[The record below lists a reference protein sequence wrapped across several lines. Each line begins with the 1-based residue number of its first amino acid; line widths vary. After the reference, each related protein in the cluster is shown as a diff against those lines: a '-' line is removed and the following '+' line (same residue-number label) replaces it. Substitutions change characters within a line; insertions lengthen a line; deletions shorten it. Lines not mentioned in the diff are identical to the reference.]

1 MAIDQDVRQTMDAY
15 RGNPGALQKQYA
27 LDKDLIK
34 LLALS
39 KLKGEKD
46 DAARQLTLSQQGQ
59 PGTIAS
65 QMGAE
70 ARERTV
76 GEVTKQVSGVKAE
89 QLKLQQRNMQQMAGG
104 IPGARPGGPQGAGV
118 AGQPAPNMARM
129 AGGGIVSFAEG
140 GVTDAQLERMKITRA
155 DFDSLT
161 DAGKA
166 MYLDK
171 FAPIAKDASP
181 LSQAFTDMGDYIDRN
196 TVKNMLAQAA
206 KTREGIGVSTGVSK
220 LGEYIFGTPEGYDA
234 LTKKEDAANAEAN
247 RIQAFG
253 RPPAAKKAPAAAVA
267 PPASGIA
274 AAAAAAAAA
283 PAAAPASGY
292 KDLDREGLAARYEK
306 MRAARAGVAE
316 KNAAERKSQG
326 FYDLFAGA
334 AGTGLGKGLSNI
346 GAKGTLMDEKRRQ
359 QAMRNVTEDAE
370 LNKESIVRDLAMAG
384 FDVRTAE
391 GKQRAATQIRKD
403 IARIEVDYAK
413 LLQKA
418 LLLTPK
424 EPQKSATI
432 KAHNERKRAALAGQK
447 KALNK
452 LLGIADSSDLYA
464 GFGILSKDSKK
475 STS

>member
-1 MAIDQDVRQTMDAY
+1 MAIDQDVRQIMDAY
-15 RGNPGALQKQYA
+15 RGNPGALQEQYA
-27 LDKDLIK
+27 LDNNLLK

-39 KLKGEKD
+39 RLKEKTD
-46 DAARQLTLSQQGQ
+46 AAARQLALSQQGQ

-76 GEVTKQVSGVKAE
+76 GEVIKQVSGVKAE
-89 QLKLQQRNMQQMAGG
+89 QLKLQQRNRQQMAGG

-181 LSQAFTDMGDYIDRN
+181 LNRAFTGMGDYIDRN
-196 TVKNMLAQAA
+196 TVKNTLAQAA
-206 KTREGIGVSTGVSK
+206 KTREGIGVSTGLSK

-234 LTKKEDAANAEAN
+234 LAKKEDAANAEAN

-267 PPASGIA
+267 PPVSGIA
-274 AAAAAAAAA
+274 AA
-283 PAAAPASGY
+283 AAAPASGY

-326 FYDLFAGA
+326 FYDLFAGL
-334 AGTGLGKGLSNI
+334 GNSGLARI
-346 GAKGTLMDEKRRQ
+346 GARGTVMAEKRRQ
-359 QAMRNVTEDAE
+359 QEMANVTKDAG
-370 LNKESIVRDLAMAG
+370 LDQESIVRDLAMAG

-391 GKQRAATQIRKD
+391 GKQRAIFQLESK
-403 IARIEVDYAK
+403 IADLELK
-413 LLQKA
+413 WEKA
-418 LLLTPK
+418 LSDALLGTNSSDRP
-424 EPQKSATI
+424 AAR
-432 KAHNERKRAALAGQK
+432 KAHNERKRAALAGPK

-452 LLGIADSSDLYA
+452 LLGIADSSDPYA
-464 GFGILSKDSKK
+464 GFGTLSKDSKK

>member
-39 KLKGEKD
+39 KLKEEKD

-267 PPASGIA
+267 PPVSGIA
-274 AAAAAAAAA
+274 AAAAA
-283 PAAAPASGY
+283 PAAASGY

-306 MRAARAGVAE
+306 MRADRERVA
-316 KNAAERKSQG
+316 KANAAERKDQG
-326 FYDLFAGA
+326 FYDIFAGA
-334 AGTGLGKGLSNI
+334 AGTGIGKGLSNT
-346 GAKGTLMDEKRRQ
+346 GARGTVMAENRRRQ
-359 QAMRNVTEDAE
+359 AVLDVAGDAG
-370 LNKESIVRDLAMAG
+370 LDQKSIVQDLAMAG
-384 FDVRTAE
+384 VDVRTAE
-391 GKQRAATQIRKD
+391 GKQKAIFQLESK
-403 IARIEVDYAK
+403 IADLELK
-413 LLQKA
+413 WEKA
-418 LLLTPK
+418 LSDALLGTTSSDRP
-424 EPQKSATI
+424 AAI
-432 KAHNERKRAALAGQK
+432 KAYNNRKRAALAGPK

-452 LLGIADSSDLYA
+452 LLGIADSNLYA
-464 GFGILSKDSKK
+464 GFGTLSKDSKK